1 MAQDSKL
8 LVCPQLA
15 QTQPL
20 ATHLMLGTCL
30 QSATMHQP
38 MPTNNSGHHFCL
50 SWSLDTGPGS
60 ALEDPNSPC
69 SRPRTYSWWWWP
81 EPTMLSW
88 TSNHHTP
95 TRLAP
100 CTARLSA
107 TAHPL
112 VPQPAVKVFLT
123 KVSPRSLEGVTASS
137 DTQTLQRI
145 RGTWPFQRNAVKVQH
160 LTQRSGE
167 PQTARQSPGKRG
179 SQHAQRTHQQS
190 IKCFLNYENK
200 MRSRDG

>member
-88 TSNHHTP
+88 TCPSSQALAVPGRRPTPPCAGRSQVTVGENRPARLLVPGMQGPRRGVSSHHAQTVL
-95 TRLAP
+95 RFELLYL
-100 CTARLSA
+100 TAR
-107 TAHPL
+107 P
-112 VPQPAVKVFLT
+112 V
-123 KVSPRSLEGVTASS
+123 RSSFKASCLKTS
-137 DTQTLQRI
+137 V
-145 RGTWPFQRNAVKVQH
+145 W
-160 LTQRSGE
+160 
-167 PQTARQSPGKRG
+167 
-179 SQHAQRTHQQS
+179 
-190 IKCFLNYENK
+190 
-200 MRSRDG
+200 

>member
-88 TSNHHTP
+88 TWNHHTP

-145 RGTWPFQRNAVKVQH
+145 RETWPFQRNAVKVQH
-160 LTQRSGE
+160 LTKEVESHKLPDKVLESVVLNMLRE
-167 PQTARQSPGKRG
+167 PINNLSNV
-179 SQHAQRTHQQS
+179 
-190 IKCFLNYENK
+190 F
-200 MRSRDG
+200 